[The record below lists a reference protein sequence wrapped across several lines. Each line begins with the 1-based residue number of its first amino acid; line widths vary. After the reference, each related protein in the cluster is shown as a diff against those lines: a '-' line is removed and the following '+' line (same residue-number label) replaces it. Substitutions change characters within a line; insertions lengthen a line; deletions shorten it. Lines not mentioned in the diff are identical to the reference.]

1 MINKIVLLCRSKCCQ
16 HQQSFTT
23 SLTWEIYLVYGK
35 ACWIFKA
42 LNVKMRL
49 PWWVYG
55 NMNVPELLLIGQYNV
70 NRTNLF
76 AGSVISK
83 YTSPFNVLLLD
94 FYASFK
100 EAMGLLYSLFCFSEI
115 FRKHTL
121 LYFLLPT
128 KKTAFTIKHTK
139 KQTLAIIA
147 DLFLKLAL

>member
-35 ACWIFKA
+35 ACWISKV

-70 NRTNLF
+70 KQDQFICRFSNIKIHKPFQCLTTRLLCFIQRSNAILPRPYILCFVSLKFSENILF
-76 AGSVISK
+76 YISFCQPK
-83 YTSPFNVLLLD
+83 KLLLL
-94 FYASFK
+94 SNIQK
-100 EAMGLLYSLFCFSEI
+100 SKPWPSLLICF
-115 FRKHTL
+115 
-121 LYFLLPT
+121 
-128 KKTAFTIKHTK
+128 
-139 KQTLAIIA
+139 
-147 DLFLKLAL
+147 